1 MKPEISIIV
10 PIYNVE
16 DYLGRCLK
24 SLLEQTFHNIEI
36 ITVNDGSTDTSLSIL
51 MEYAHKDGR
60 IKIIDQPNE
69 GVSAARN
76 AGIKAAN
83 GNFIGFVDPDDWVD
97 KEMYESLLSAA
108 TDNSAD
114 VVMCSY
120 VREFG
125 THSKEKDFNVPERLV
140 YVNDDVKLKI
150 MRRLVGPINEEMRNP
165 ELLDSW
171 GTVWSK
177 LYRADLLKDNEIRFT
192 NLSTIGTNEDSLFNI
207 QALYYVRRFI
217 FLNKPFYH
225 YWRSN
230 NASVTS
236 GYKPNLMEQWFN
248 LYEIIEGFLKE
259 KKLQEPFFIALN
271 NRRCMNIMGL
281 GLNTLSNN
289 NHSSLSNK
297 VKKLKTVINDER
309 IKRSFQQLEL
319 SSFPVVWR
327 AFYFCAKIRSAIG
340 LYIMLY
346 SLDGIRKIIR

>member
-16 DYLGRCLK
+16 GYLERCLN

-36 ITVNDGSTDTSLSIL
+36 IAVNDGSTDSSLSIL
-51 MEYAHKDGR
+51 RKYAQKDWR
-60 IKIIDQPNE
+60 IKVIDQPNA

-76 AGIKAAN
+76 VGIKVAD

-97 KEMYESLLSAA
+97 KEMYESMITNARDS
-108 TDNSAD
+108 TAD

-125 THSKEKDFNVPERLV
+125 THSKEKDFNVPEKLV
-140 YVNDDVKLKI
+140 YVNDDVKSKI
-150 MRRLVGPINEEMRNP
+150 VRRLIGPINEEVRNP
-165 ELLDSW
+165 ELLDAW

-177 LYRADLLKDNEIRFT
+177 LYRTDLLKDNEIKFT
-192 NLSTIGTNEDSLFNI
+192 DLSIIGTNEDSLFNI
-207 QALYYVRRFI
+207 QAIFYARRFL

-230 NASVTS
+230 NSSVTA

-259 KKLQEPFFIALN
+259 NKLPEQFFIALN
-271 NRRCMNIMGL
+271 NRKCMNIMGL
-281 GLNTLSNN
+281 GLNTLSESNP
-289 NHSSLSNK
+289 SSLSDK

-319 SSFPVVWR
+319 ASFPVVWR

-340 LYIMLY
+340 LFIMLY

>member
-16 DYLGRCLK
+16 QYLERCLK
-24 SLLEQTFHNIEI
+24 SLLEQTFHNIEMI
-36 ITVNDGSTDTSLSIL
+36 AVNDGSTDSSLSIL
-51 MEYAHKDGR
+51 KEYAEKDWR
-60 IKIIDQPNE
+60 IKIIDQPNG

-76 AGIKAAN
+76 VGIKAAN
-83 GNFIGFVDPDDWVD
+83 GNYIGFVDPDDWVD
-97 KEMYESLLSAA
+97 KEMYEALLTAA
-108 TDNSAD
+108 KESTAD

-125 THSKEKDFNVPERLV
+125 THSKEKDFKVPEKLV
-140 YVNDDVKLKI
+140 YVNDDVKSKV
-150 MRRLVGPINEEMRNP
+150 MRRLVGPINEEVRNP
-165 ELLDSW
+165 ELLDAW

-177 LYRADLLKDNEIRFT
+177 LYRANLLKDNEILFT
-192 NLSTIGTNEDSLFNI
+192 DLSIIGTNEDSLFNI
-207 QALYYVRRFI
+207 QALFYARRFL

-230 NASVTS
+230 NSSVTF

-259 KKLQEPFFIALN
+259 KKLQEEFFIALN

-281 GLNTLSNN
+281 GLNTLSDN
-289 NHSSLSNK
+289 NHSSLSDK
-297 VKKLKTVINDER
+297 VRKLKTVINDER
-309 IKRSFQQLEL
+309 IKRSFQKLEL
-319 SSFPVVWR
+319 SFFPGVWR
-327 AFYFCAKIRSAIG
+327 AFYFCAKTRSAIG
-340 LYIMLY
+340 LYIMLC